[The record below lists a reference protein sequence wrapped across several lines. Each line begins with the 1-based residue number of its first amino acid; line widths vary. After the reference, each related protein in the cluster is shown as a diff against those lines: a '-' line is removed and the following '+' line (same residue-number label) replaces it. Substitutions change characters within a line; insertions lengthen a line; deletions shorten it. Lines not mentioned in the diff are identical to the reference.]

1 MRRDGRKTDELRPLR
16 FELDFTEQPLGSVL
30 CSMGRTRVLCTVS
43 EEASVPRW
51 MQGSGKGWLT
61 AEYAMLPS
69 ATDTRNDRESTRGR
83 VSGRTMEI
91 QRLIGRSLRAVVL
104 LENLGER
111 TLWVDCDVLQADGGT
126 RTASISG
133 AFVALALALARLDR
147 SKALTGPVLRDQLA
161 AISVGVVGGE
171 PMLDL
176 PYEEDSRADVDMNVV
191 ATGSGR
197 FVEVQGTGEE
207 ATFDRAELDQLLD
220 LSLVGIRRI
229 AEAQRKAIE
238 GAGYRL
244 ERLMVA
250 DRPARR
256 REGGAAADRRGD
268 PESRQGEGDRA
279 AARGLRGRFVGRLRA
294 GFFSR
299 GRRRLCGERSHEMPG
314 RGAGDR
320 VGLCR
325 R

>member
-229 AEAQRKAIE
+229 AEAQREAIE
-238 GAGYRL
+238 GLGYRL
-244 ERLMVA
+244 ERLMV
-250 DRPARR
+250 
-256 REGGAAADRRGD
+256 
-268 PESRQGEGDRA
+268 GDR
-279 AARGLRGRFVGRLRA
+279 
-294 GFFSR
+294 
-299 GRRRLCGERSHEMPG
+299 
-314 RGAGDR
+314 
-320 VGLCR
+320 
-325 R
+325 